1 MYVCMYMKN
10 MTNGKEYDHTSQKHK
25 KIKKCE
31 NYNNRLGCRVKD
43 VTNIS
48 KKVYD

>member
-25 KIKKCE
+25 KLK
-31 NYNNRLGCRVKD
+31 NVKIITIGQG
-43 VTNIS
+43 VG
-48 KKVYD
+48 